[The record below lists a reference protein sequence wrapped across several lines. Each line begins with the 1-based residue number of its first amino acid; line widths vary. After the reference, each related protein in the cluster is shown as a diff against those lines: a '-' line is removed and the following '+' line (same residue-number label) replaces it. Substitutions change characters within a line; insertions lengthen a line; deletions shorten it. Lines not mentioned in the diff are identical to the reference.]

1 MEQRKDFR
9 EEQAYTARVQQLMLA
24 LIEQADKISGSHS
37 ESIRAII
44 ADAWEELRV
53 RPTQLSV
60 QDLEQLS
67 VEVDRFAARREF
79 TMEMAERYRRMLMNP
94 FFARVDFIEEGADE
108 LEKIVIGL
116 YSLEDETGNLLVHDW
131 RAPVC
136 SLYYDSMPGDV
147 SYQSP
152 SGTIVGKMTLKRQYR
167 MENGQLKYYVDTQ
180 LSIDD
185 GLLLDIL
192 SGATSRHM
200 RQIVATIQ
208 AEQNAAI
215 RSDDAPVVCVVGSAG
230 SAGICWTPAR
240 SRSSPRAR
248 RFPSTYPT
256 CFPSWARR
264 TFARARCASW
274 WSRSWAARSSR

>member
-1 MEQRKDFR
+1 MEQRKDFQ
-9 EEQAYTARVQQLMLA
+9 EEQAYTSKVQQLMLA
-24 LIEQADKISGSHS
+24 LIEQADDISGSHL
-37 ESIRAII
+37 ESIREII
-44 ADAWEELRV
+44 SDAWEELRV

-79 TMEMAERYRRMLMNP
+79 TLGLAERYRRMLMNP
-94 FFARVDFIEEGADE
+94 FFARVDFAERGAEGR
-108 LEKIVIGL
+108 EKIVIGL
-116 YSLEDETGNLLVHDW
+116 YSLEDEKGNLLVHDW

-136 SLYYDSMPGDV
+136 SLYYDSMPGEV
-147 SYQSP
+147 SYDSP
-152 SGTIVGKMTLKRQYR
+152 SGKIMGRMTLKRQYR

-185 GLLLDIL
+185 GMLLDLL

-215 RSDDAPVVCVVGSAG
+215 RYDDAPVVCVVGGAG
-230 SAGICWTPAR
+230 SG
-240 SRSSPRAR
+240 
-248 RFPSTYPT
+248 
-256 CFPSWARR
+256 
-264 TFARARCASW
+264 
-274 WSRSWAARSSR
+274 